1 MKNSITYF
9 FIVLFLSLK
18 MLGLHA
24 LTHNEDTDQD
34 LHCAVCDYATT
45 INTTPILTPEVQD
58 FPIENLEFSPPRH
71 LITTY
76 GFVSSN
82 TLAIPLLF
90 SRPPPYFI

>member
-1 MKNSITYF
+1 
-9 FIVLFLSLK
+9 

-34 LHCAVCDYATT
+34 LHCEVCDYAI
-45 INTTPILTPEVQD
+45 INNVTPTLIPEVQD
-58 FPIENLEFSPPRH
+58 FRIENLEFSTPRH

>member
-1 MKNSITYF
+1 M
-9 FIVLFLSLK
+9 V
-18 MLGLHA
+18 GLHA
-24 LTHNEDTDQD
+24 LAHDEENEPA
-34 LHCAVCDYATT
+34 LHCAVCDYAIT

-58 FPIENLEFSPPRH
+58 FPIENLEFSTPRH